1 MPPPLTPSL
10 GVYCNFPGVKV
21 PLPILSLFQ
30 LWPPPFHTFCDFPD
44 IIKVKPVMV
53 SCFEIPGQ
61 PFSFYNLVSRCFI
74 TSLATKMSLS
84 RLQLHRPPSH
94 GRHLRSDH
102 RQQLLHPS
110 REQQC
115 QKLQG
120 KLISDIIR
128 RSHPTIEVDQYFFL
142 FTGKM
147 LNQFYF

>member
-1 MPPPLTPSL
+1 MCAPLPFSFL
-10 GVYCNFPGVKV
+10 YLKCSPLYVFCNFPNVVKA
-21 PLPILSLFQ
+21 
-30 LWPPPFHTFCDFPD
+30 
-44 IIKVKPVMV
+44 KPVIV
-53 SCFEIPGQ
+53 ISFEIPGQ

-84 RLQLHRPPSH
+84 RLQMHRPPSH

-128 RSHPTIEVDQYFFL
+128 RSHPTIEVDQYFIFY
-142 FTGKM
+142 TDKI
-147 LNQFYF
+147 LNHSDF